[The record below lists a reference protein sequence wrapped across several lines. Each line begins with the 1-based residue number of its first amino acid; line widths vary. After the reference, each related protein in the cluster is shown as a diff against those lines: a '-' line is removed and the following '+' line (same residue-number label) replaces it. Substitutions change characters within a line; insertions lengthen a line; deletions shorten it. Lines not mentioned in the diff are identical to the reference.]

1 MAKAKEVYQKESHL
15 RSVLKG
21 LTWRVVATTTII
33 LIAYFSIGDI
43 SVALEIGFIEFFVKL
58 LLYYLHERAWQIVP
72 RGTIR
77 KQVQLNTPNEVTEST
92 AKIKNLVKD

>member
-1 MAKAKEVYQKESHL
+1 MAKEVYQKESHL

-43 SVALEIGFIEFFVKL
+43 TVALEIGFIEFFVKL

-77 KQVQLNTPNEVTEST
+77 KQVQINTPNEATGST